1 MMRRLVVA
9 LMVAAVIAAMG
20 VIGPTTK
27 AVGPVSNVLP
37 ASTAKAQEPGQPTCG
52 PWQIA
57 WYVSEGLWWYGWSW
71 RWCYNPSLQDP
82 WYVDWASWAWGG
94 PAPNQTPGY
103 KYSVPAGAGP
113 S

>member
-1 MMRRLVVA
+1 MIRRLAVA
-9 LMVAAVIAAMG
+9 LMVAAVMAAMG
-20 VIGPTTK
+20 VLGPTVAGPTSPYVPK
-27 AVGPVSNVLP
+27 A
-37 ASTAKAQEPGQPTCG
+37 TAIAQEPGQPHCA

-94 PAPNQTPGY
+94 YAGPSYSPGY
-103 KYSVPAGAGP
+103 QYSVPAGAGP
-113 S
+113 G